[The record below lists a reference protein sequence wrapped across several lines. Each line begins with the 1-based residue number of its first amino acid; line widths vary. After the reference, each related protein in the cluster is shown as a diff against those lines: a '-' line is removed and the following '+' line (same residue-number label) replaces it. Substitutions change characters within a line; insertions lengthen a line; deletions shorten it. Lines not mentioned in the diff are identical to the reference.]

1 MNIVN
6 VFKPLTISV
15 KRSISDDLQGSEYG
29 LGKSLLK
36 VKRGAHFLV
45 KINNEDTRAIA
56 ADVFLLFYYVFL
68 STSSSRLLA
77 VSNVVFHSEAWFF
90 LQVTLTTY
98 SRSKIKPLMQHLWTS
113 SKFNLDFGYAF
124 VPWVWIVRLF
134 SSDVLEEPKKDFAE
148 EVFQRCSIKRLLLEI
163 SQKL

>member
-1 MNIVN
+1 M
-6 VFKPLTISV
+6 
-15 KRSISDDLQGSEYG
+15 
-29 LGKSLLK
+29 
-36 VKRGAHFLV
+36 
-45 KINNEDTRAIA
+45 A

-68 STSSSRLLA
+68 LTSSSRLLA
-77 VSNVVFHSEAWFF
+77 VSNVVFHSEAWLF

-124 VPWVWIVRLF
+124 VPRVWIVRLF

-148 EVFQRCSIKRLLLEI
+148 EVSQRCSIKRLLLEI